1 MALNI
6 VTDRRRGTW
15 ILALCG
21 VAACLFAA
29 ALGVLTH
36 VAPGE
41 FSLLGMPAGLFL
53 SVLAVPAIL
62 AGLVLASARLQD
74 RIDRMPAP
82 DERS

>member
-6 VTDRRRGTW
+6 VTDRRRGTR
-15 ILALCG
+15 ILAGCG
-21 VAACLFAA
+21 VAASLAAA
-29 ALGVLTH
+29 ALGIVTH

-41 FSLLGMPAGLFL
+41 FALFGMPAGLFL